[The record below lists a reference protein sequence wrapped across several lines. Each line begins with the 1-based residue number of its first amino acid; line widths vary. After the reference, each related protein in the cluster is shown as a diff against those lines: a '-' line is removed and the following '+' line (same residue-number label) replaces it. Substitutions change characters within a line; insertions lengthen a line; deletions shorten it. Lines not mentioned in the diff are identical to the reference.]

1 MTSWISHLPPEL
13 EFAEVHG
20 LGMNHQELQENQ
32 ALTAG
37 VQHDLNEDPKLPY
50 ADNYFDSVLCA
61 VSVQYLTR
69 PVEVFREVGRIL
81 KPDGRFFV
89 SFSHRMFPTKAVE
102 VWKQLGPEDRSR
114 LVGSYFS
121 LSQAFGDPSLI
132 DRSPEAA
139 DPLWIVTAA
148 KS

>member
-50 ADNYFDSVLCA
+50 ADNYFDSGLCA

-89 SFSHRMFPTKAVE
+89 SFSHRAFF
-102 VWKQLGPEDRSR
+102 QLLDSI
-114 LVGSYFS
+114 L
-121 LSQAFGDPSLI
+121 
-132 DRSPEAA
+132 
-139 DPLWIVTAA
+139 PLLLKLPMYL
-148 KS
+148 KSNKII